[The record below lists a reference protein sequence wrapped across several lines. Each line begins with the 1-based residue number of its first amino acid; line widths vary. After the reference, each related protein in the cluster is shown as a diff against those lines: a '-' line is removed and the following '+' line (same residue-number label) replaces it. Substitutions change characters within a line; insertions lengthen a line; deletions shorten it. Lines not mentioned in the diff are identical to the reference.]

1 MKNTLMSNTNHP
13 RRRRPFRS
21 KPPLETSRGLEGQQ
35 LLVNQNRAKSLISMD
50 NIKRHFLQ
58 QHQQQQQQQLMH
70 NQQHLKLRL
79 TDRNFHKVH
88 GQVLPN

>member
-1 MKNTLMSNTNHP
+1 MKNTLMSSINHP

-58 QHQQQQQQQLMH
+58 QHQQQQQRLMH

-79 TDRNFHKVH
+79 TGRIIQKAH